1 MIVVIFFFLVILITA
16 EQIHIFEETAKSGE
30 DLQLRF
36 MDNWR
41 PVFHVTTG
49 FGFVLIA
56 YEAYQFADSPRK
68 YIA

>member
-1 MIVVIFFFLVILITA
+1 MVVAVFFILVILITA
-16 EQIHIFEETAKSGE
+16 MQIHIFEETANGQ

-36 MDNWR
+36 MEDWR
-41 PVFHVTTG
+41 PVFHATTA

-56 YEAYQFADSPRK
+56 YEAYQFIDSPRK